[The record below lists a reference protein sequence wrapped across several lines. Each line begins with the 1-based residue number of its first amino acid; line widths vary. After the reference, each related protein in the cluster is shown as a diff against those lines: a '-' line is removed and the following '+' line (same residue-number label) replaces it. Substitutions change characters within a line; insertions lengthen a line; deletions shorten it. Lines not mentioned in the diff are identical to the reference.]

1 MASFIEL
8 IALGDEGDDTSVVL
22 AMKHLA
28 EESKT
33 FSLGDSNREGDDEEA
48 IAMPAT
54 SFVGSSS
61 SYSSP
66 DEYSS

>member
-1 MASFIEL
+1 MLFR
-8 IALGDEGDDTSVVL
+8 SVFL

-28 EESKT
+28 EESET
-33 FSLGDSNREGDDEEA
+33 FSLGDSKMEGDDEEA
-48 IAMPAT
+48 IAIPAT

-61 SYSSP
+61 SSP